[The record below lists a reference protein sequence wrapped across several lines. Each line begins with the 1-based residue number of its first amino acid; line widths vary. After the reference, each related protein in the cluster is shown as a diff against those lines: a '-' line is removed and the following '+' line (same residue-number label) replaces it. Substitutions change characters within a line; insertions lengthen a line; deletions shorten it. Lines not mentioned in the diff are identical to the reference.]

1 MKTNRVFYSESC
13 TKHII
18 KNHVFPISAD
28 TKAMFAPSIPSNGNP
43 YMLQQNKQHP
53 RPELQILQHIKQKT
67 KDLKLASFKRC
78 FRVKNDADRKICMKE
93 IVEKTKR
100 QGMEDSNSIV
110 NEYDEN
116 QDQIKPERF
125 ETKKFSQDYLDVND
139 LLRNNKKMDDKKNKK
154 RIIFKI
160 VPNENKFSRFDYDLT
175 SLRRFKPKNDK
186 EIVRINHDSSN
197 ENNNKRIIFKIV
209 PDENKLVKF
218 DKTDNK
224 NKNILRTLPD
234 DYYDSDS
241 SSSEEHT
248 EQNNGE
254 IHHQGQA
261 NVNSDSDE
269 SSSYEEVQ
277 IKKKN
282 KAKVEPAVYYMQGP
296 SRMYGEDSRRRLPHF
311 LPKRYYWD
319 EDDMRELNN
328 FWFQGPQG
336 KYPGHYKT
344 PH

>member
-1 MKTNRVFYSESC
+1 
-13 TKHII
+13 
-18 KNHVFPISAD
+18 
-28 TKAMFAPSIPSNGNP
+28 MFAPSIPSNGNP

-53 RPELQILQHIKQKT
+53 RPEFQILQHIKQKT

-78 FRVKNDADRKICMKE
+78 FRVKNDADRKLCMKE
-93 IVEKTKR
+93 VVEKTKR
-100 QGMEDSNSIV
+100 QGIEDSNSIV

-139 LLRNNKKMDDKKNKK
+139 LLRNNKKMDDKKTKK

-160 VPNENKFSRFDYDLT
+160 VPNENKFTRFDYDLT

-186 EIVRINHDSSN
+186 EIVRIDHDSSN
-197 ENNNKRIIFKIV
+197 KNNNKRIIFKIV
-209 PDENKLVKF
+209 PDEDKLVKF

-241 SSSEEHT
+241 SSSEEHAD
-248 EQNNGE
+248 QNNAE
-254 IHHQGQA
+254 IHHQGQL

-269 SSSYEEVQ
+269 SSSYEEVK
-277 IKKKN
+277 IKKKV

-319 EDDMRELNN
+319 EDDMRELKN

-344 PH
+344 PY